1 VWSTAQPHTL
11 RRMYYRASVTAA
23 AIVAAGIAGTGLPAQ
38 ARADVADDYFL
49 QALDGQGLQYG
60 TLDKAIS
67 VARADVCGQLDD
79 NPGQSMSDIVSVV
92 ATDTNLSIADST
104 FFTGSAIAAYCPQ
117 YKSTVNAPPVP
128 VVDPTPVPGG
138 PMNVPIS

>member
-1 VWSTAQPHTL
+1 
-11 RRMYYRASVTAA
+11 MYYRASVTATP
-23 AIVAAGIAGTGLPAQ
+23 IVAAGIAGTGVPAP

-67 VARADVCGQLDD
+67 VAKADVCDQLDA
-79 NPGQSMSDIVSVV
+79 NPGESINGIVSVV
-92 ATDTNLSIADST
+92 ATDTNLSITDSS

-117 YKSTVNAPPVP
+117 YKSIVNAPPVP
-128 VVDPTPVPGG
+128 AVDPTPVPGG
-138 PMNVPIS
+138 PLNVPIS

>member
-1 VWSTAQPHTL
+1 
-11 RRMYYRASVTAA
+11 MYYRAAVTAA
-23 AIVAAGIAGTGLPAQ
+23 VVAAGIVGTGVPALV
-38 ARADVADDYFL
+38 RADTADDYFL

-67 VARADVCGQLDD
+67 VAKSDVCAQLDA
-79 NPGQSMSDIVSVV
+79 NPGTSMNDIVPVV
-92 ATDTNLSIADST
+92 AADTNLSVADSS

-117 YKSTVNAPPVP
+117 YKSVVNAPPAP
-128 VVDPTPVPGG
+128 AVDPTPVPGG

>member
-1 VWSTAQPHTL
+1 
-11 RRMYYRASVTAA
+11 MYYRASVTAA
-23 AIVAAGIAGTGLPAQ
+23 AIVAAGIAGTGLTVP

-67 VARADVCGQLDD
+67 VAKADVCAQLDA
-79 NPGQSMSDIVSVV
+79 NPGTSLNDIVPVV
-92 ATDTNLSIADST
+92 AADANLSIADSS

-128 VVDPTPVPGG
+128 TDNPTPVPGG

>member
-1 VWSTAQPHTL
+1 
-11 RRMYYRASVTAA
+11 MYYRASVIAA
-23 AIVAAGIAGTGLPAQ
+23 AIVAAGIAGTAVLAP

-67 VARADVCGQLDD
+67 VAKADVCGQLDA
-79 NPGQSMSDIVSVV
+79 NPGTSINDIVPVV
-92 ATDTNLSIADST
+92 AADANLSIADSSL
-104 FFTGSAIAAYCPQ
+104 FTGSAIAAYCPQ
-117 YKSTVNAPPVP
+117 YKSIVNAPPPPVP
-128 VVDPTPVPGG
+128 TVDPTPVPGG

>member
-1 VWSTAQPHTL
+1 
-11 RRMYYRASVTAA
+11 MYFRASLAAA
-23 AIVAAGIAGTGLPAQ
+23 AIVAAGITGTGVSAP

-67 VARADVCGQLDD
+67 VAKADVCGQLDA
-79 NPGQSMSDIVSVV
+79 NPGTSINDIVPVV
-92 ATDTNLSIADST
+92 AADANLSNADSS

-117 YKSTVNAPPVP
+117 YKSIVNAPAVP
-128 VVDPTPVPGG
+128 TVDPTPVPGG
-138 PMNVPIS
+138 PLNVPIS